1 MLLII
6 YGKSLETNMRLIG
19 VWLNKLRKEHYTAI
33 KIRKH
38 STLLEKKSTGVF
50 LMKKPRF
57 RTTMYLCSYFCVR
70 KRGRKY
76 ILCLLVLYHNSA
88 RRQAD
93 KIFNSQYR
101 TDDSWPVTT
110 AQGIPKKIKWL
121 PVEIGKWGE
130 LEG

>member
-57 RTTMYLCSYFCVR
+57 GTTMYLCSYFCVR

-76 ILCLLVLYHNSA
+76 ILCLLVLYL
-88 RRQAD
+88 
-93 KIFNSQYR
+93 
-101 TDDSWPVTT
+101 TV
-110 AQGIPKKIKWL
+110 
-121 PVEIGKWGE
+121 
-130 LEG
+130 LEGRLIKYLIASTEQMTAGL